1 MFRTTVTVLPPGL
14 MVSCSFSVI
23 RLEEVTVIVA
33 LAPAASEPDAGETV
47 RFAAAEMEYLTGPPL
62 AVRVNVPTPWP
73 FTATSTSVLSDTL
86 RVPGG
91 AGADDDA
98 GAAAAVDPDEDT
110 GPGAEV
116 DEPEVPGA
124 AGEPG
129 PTPAPGAVVPGE
141 PADGASPPPRRLATH
156 PGRGRRCRD
165 CSPPR
170 PDPRCRGL
178 RPQACE
184 TTARRRR

>member
-116 DEPEVPGA
+116 EEPEVPGA

-129 PTPAPGAVVPGE
+129 QRPPPARSRRPNRPMA
-141 PADGASPPPRRLATH
+141 PARRPRRLATH

-178 RPQACE
+178 RLQARE
-184 TTARRRR
+184 MTARRRR